1 MAIIT
6 SMWARITRENT
17 RTRRTMMRGSYHCLR
32 KIRWSTWRVS
42 VWEVTMKRRAK
53 KLMKVGRATKGAL
66 EPREGTSE
74 GGHFGDPYLTC
85 ALISRL
91 AGGALLL
98 LPR

>member
-1 MAIIT
+1 
-6 SMWARITRENT
+6 
-17 RTRRTMMRGSYHCLR
+17 
-32 KIRWSTWRVS
+32 
-42 VWEVTMKRRAK
+42 MKRRAK